1 MTLELWLIAGAVI
14 IVLFVAGAVIG
25 MAVFSIGLDRWHA
38 ERRRDALA
46 EQAEAHKLE
55 MRELASY
62 NARLEQRVSELEAQL
77 AVMFQ
82 ALKDARIPVP
92 KTAPLSPQAVNVT
105 NVLAGA
111 GLTTGGDIAGR
122 DKMTK

>member
-1 MTLELWLIAGAVI
+1 MG
-14 IVLFVAGAVIG
+14 LFVAGGVIG
-25 MAVFSIGLDRWHA
+25 FSVFAIGLDRWHA

-92 KTAPLSPQAVNVT
+92 KTAPLNVT
-105 NVLAGA
+105 NIVAAGDL
-111 GLTTGGDIAGR
+111 GVGGDIAGR
-122 DKMTK
+122 DKTGGR